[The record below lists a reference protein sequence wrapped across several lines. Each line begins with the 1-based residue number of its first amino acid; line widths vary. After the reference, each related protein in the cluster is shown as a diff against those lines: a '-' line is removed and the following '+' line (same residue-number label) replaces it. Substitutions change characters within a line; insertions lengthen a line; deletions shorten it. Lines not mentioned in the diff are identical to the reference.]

1 MIIMSD
7 KRKARLRDDQV
18 QEQRVY
24 SKDEA
29 RRIIM
34 EVDEREEKRQ
44 KNYTKA
50 DENRLQEE
58 VESNSG
64 EEQSG
69 DDKK

>member
-1 MIIMSD
+1 MSD

-18 QEQRVY
+18 HEQRVY
-24 SKDEA
+24 SKNEA